1 MSGRLCIFSKDAC
14 IKLERVT
21 KIQPDSMQCSFSRL
35 YGGLEYPA
43 SKVFFLVSLL
53 ACTKSFAS
61 VARVLGAE
69 YAKY

>member
-1 MSGRLCIFSKDAC
+1 MNFSKDAC

-21 KIQPDSMQCSFSRL
+21 KIQPDSMQCSFARL

-43 SKVFFLVSLL
+43 SRGFFLASLL
-53 ACTKSFAS
+53 PCTKSFAS
-61 VARVLGAE
+61 LDRVLGAE